1 MVKTRIKIIL
11 GIIVLL
17 IVLVMIRLG
26 LEWQKHKDIKDEIA
40 RLQNEA
46 EALEGRNLEI
56 LELSRELTT
65 EEFMEREA
73 RLRLG
78 MQKPGEKVLV
88 VGNTGELRSR
98 DIEVKAPGASRR
110 ANAKRWWYYFF
121 DHEKFAELK
130 ALRNPSKLN

>member
-1 MVKTRIKIIL
+1 MKIRIKIVL
-11 GIIVLL
+11 GILVIL
-17 IVLVMIRLG
+17 IVMVMVRLG
-26 LEWQKHKDIKDEIA
+26 LEWQKHEDIKDEIV

-88 VGNTGELRSR
+88 VGSAGEPQAK
-98 DIEVKAPGASRR
+98 DVGIKAPGASRR
-110 ANAKRWWYYFF
+110 ANALRWWYYFF

-130 ALRNPSKLN
+130 ALRNPS